1 MMLKLS
7 GRKKKGKPQRK
18 FMDVV
23 KKDMLTTDLTEDAS
37 DEVRL
42 RQMTPKG
49 SNRKKK
55 TGFKPLS
62 QIRAP
67 LYEFLYGF
75 PMSHLI
81 WSEIPVIDQRLY

>member
-1 MMLKLS
+1 
-7 GRKKKGKPQRK
+7 
-18 FMDVV
+18 MDVV

-55 TGFKPLS
+55 TGFKPLF

-67 LYEFLYGF
+67 LYGF

-81 WSEIPVIDQRLY
+81 WSEIPVIDQSLY

>member
-49 SNRKKK
+49 SNTKKK

-67 LYEFLYGF
+67 LYGF

-81 WSEIPVIDQRLY
+81 WSEIPVIDQSLY

>member
-1 MMLKLS
+1 
-7 GRKKKGKPQRK
+7 
-18 FMDVV
+18 MDVV

-62 QIRAP
+62 
-67 LYEFLYGF
+67 
-75 PMSHLI
+75 
-81 WSEIPVIDQRLY
+81 